1 MVPDLDRQRRQAGHG
16 QGLVPGLSPGDH
28 QTDRRGRLEILNGE
42 EAGGE
47 PSSPVLSMLA
57 INNIEVVYDGI
68 ILVLKGVSIDVRAG
82 SITTLLGANGAGKTT
97 TLKAISGVLRSERGE
112 VTKGTIQLDDRR
124 IDGMRAHDVARLGL
138 VQVFEGRRVFE
149 NLTAEENLIA
159 GGHVHKDGA
168 LVKQGIEL
176 VYSYF
181 PKLMER
187 RHQLSGYLS
196 GGEQQMLAIGRAL
209 MSRPRVVLL
218 DEPSLGLAPML
229 VEEIFGIV
237 GRLVKQEKL
246 SVLLVE
252 QNAAMAL
259 AVADH
264 GYVMENGRIVLEG
277 PAAKLRDNSD
287 IKEFYLGL
295 NEGGARKSYRDT
307 KHYKRRKRW
316 LS

>member
-1 MVPDLDRQRRQAGHG
+1 M
-16 QGLVPGLSPGDH
+16 LS
-28 QTDRRGRLEILNGE
+28 
-42 EAGGE
+42 
-47 PSSPVLSMLA
+47 
-57 INNIEVVYDGI
+57 INNIEVVYDRV
-68 ILVLKGVSIDVRAG
+68 ILVLKGVSIDVREG
-82 SITTLLGANGAGKTT
+82 TITTLLGANGAGKTT

-112 VTKGTIQLDDRR
+112 VTKGAIQLGDRR
-124 IDGMRAHDVARLGL
+124 IDGMRAHEVAKLGL

-149 NLTAEENLIA
+149 HLTCEENLIA
-159 GGHVHKDGA
+159 GGHVQDSA
-168 LVKQGIEL
+168 SVKHGIEM

-181 PKLMER
+181 PRLRER
-187 RHQLSGYLS
+187 RGQLSGYLS

-209 MSRPRVVLL
+209 MSKPRVVLL

-237 GRLVKQEKL
+237 DRLVKQERL

-252 QNAAMAL
+252 QNATMAL
-259 AVADH
+259 AVAEH

-295 NEGGARKSYRDT
+295 NEGGAHKSYHDT